1 MFSNNLLH
9 LFFEFVSTMTG
20 KEERELAD
28 MMERKKVAV
37 LRVQETTWKGQER
50 WRLIQNV
57 LLWCT

>member
-9 LFFEFVSTMTG
+9 LFFFIFVSTMAG

-50 WRLIQNV
+50 WRWIQNV
-57 LLWCT
+57 LL